1 MSHYSTLNFIHDLPG
16 AMPPAPPLP
25 IITALQSAMYSSV
38 NFSYVATDASG
49 VIQIFNAGAERM
61 LGYSAVDVV
70 NRITPADIAEPDEL
84 VARANALSAEF
95 GIAIAPGFDALSYK
109 ASHANQGIF
118 ELTFVRKDDTRY
130 AAVVSVT
137 ALRDPQEVVI
147 GFLLIGTDNNARKAI
162 EVDRQKLGQ
171 RLRDLQFYTRSLFE
185 SNIDALLTTDPE
197 GIVTDVNKQME
208 ALTGSTR
215 DELIGAPFRVS
226 FTEPLRAQEAIRI
239 ALSTGKLT
247 NYELTARHHGGG
259 TTVVSCNVTTFY
271 DRERTLLGVFAAVRD
286 ITERKWAEQEILDL
300 ALHDALTHLPNRRL
314 LTDRLLLM
322 AAASKRSGR
331 CGALMFMDIDRLKP
345 LNDLYGHEAGDQLLI
360 EVARRI
366 GACVR
371 EIDFVARFGGDEF
384 VVILSELDAQRAES
398 TRQAA
403 AVAEKIRA
411 ALAQPYALV
420 LQAPDRGPLEVQY
433 HCSASLGV
441 VVFFDEEVSQDLLL
455 KWADAQMYVSK
466 EAGGDRVS
474 FQPDP

>member
-1 MSHYSTLNFIHDLPG
+1 MLLDPIANLQFPT
-16 AMPPAPPLP
+16 APPAPLP
-25 IITALQSAMYSSV
+25 IIGALQSAIFNSA
-38 NFSYVATDASG
+38 NFSCIATDAKG
-49 VIQIFNAGAERM
+49 VIQIFNIGAERM
-61 LGYSAVDVV
+61 LGYNAADVV
-70 NRITPADIAEPDEL
+70 NRITPADISDPDEL
-84 VARANALSAEF
+84 IGRAHALSAEL
-95 GIAIAPGFDALSYK
+95 GTPIAPGFDALAYK
-109 ASHANQGIF
+109 ASHAIEDIY
-118 ELTFVRKDDTRY
+118 ELTYVRKDGTRF

-137 ALRDPQEVVI
+137 ALRDPKEGVI
-147 GFLLIGTDNNARKAI
+147 GFLLIGTDNTARKAM
-162 EVDRQKLGQ
+162 EVDQQKLGQ

-185 SNIDALLTTDPE
+185 SNIDALLTTDPD
-197 GIVTDVNKQME
+197 GIITDVNKQME

-215 DELIGAPFRVS
+215 DELIGAPFKDC
-226 FTEPLRAQEAIRI
+226 FTERLRAQDAIRM
-239 ALSTGKLT
+239 ALSTKKLT
-247 NYELTARHHGGG
+247 NYELTARQRGGSV
-259 TTVVSCNVTTFY
+259 TVVSCNVTTFY

-286 ITERKWAEQEILDL
+286 ITERKRAEQEILDL

-314 LTDRLLLM
+314 LTDRLSLM

-345 LNDLYGHEAGDQLLI
+345 LNDLYGHQAGDQLLI

-384 VVILSELDAQRAES
+384 VVILSELDAQRVES

-411 ALAQPYALV
+411 TLAQPYSLV
-420 LQAPDRGPLEVQY
+420 LQTPDREPLSVQY
-433 HCSASLGV
+433 HCSASLGA
-441 VVFFDEEVSQDLLL
+441 VVFFDDDVSQDLLL